1 MVVFRAQNSVLQ
13 NWNSAV
19 ARVRMTLL
27 RSLIPVIA
35 LALCWVQPALA
46 DRVKVSG
53 EVVDTWCSLTGIMFA
68 AGSAH
73 HQCAV
78 WCAVGG
84 IPVSIK
90 TADGAYY
97 VVLRIADDSDS
108 ATSDTFV
115 KIQSHEVTVDGELL
129 ERDGV
134 KYLLVSSVLD
144 DKGIVPFGN

>member
-1 MVVFRAQNSVLQ
+1 MMRRLLKVCTL
-13 NWNSAV
+13 V
-19 ARVRMTLL
+19 ALVAYGGGGAHAERVRVT
-27 RSLIPVIA
+27 
-35 LALCWVQPALA
+35 
-46 DRVKVSG
+46 G
-53 EVVDTWCSLTGIMFA
+53 EVVDTWCALTGIMFA
-68 AGSAH
+68 AGTAH

-97 VVLRIADDSDS
+97 VVLRIEDDDSS

-115 KIQSHEVTVDGELL
+115 KIQSHEVSVDGELH

-134 KYLLVSSVLD
+134 KYLFVSKVVD
-144 DKGIVPFGN
+144 DKGVVNLTHGDFGIVPFGN

>member
-1 MVVFRAQNSVLQ
+1 MKL
-13 NWNSAV
+13 SAV
-19 ARVRMTLL
+19 
-27 RSLIPVIA
+27 
-35 LALCWVQPALA
+35 LALLPVLGCVPLQAALA
-46 DRVKVSG
+46 DRVKVTG

-68 AGSAH
+68 AGTAH

-90 TADGAYY
+90 TAEGAYY
-97 VVLRIADDSDS
+97 VVLRIAEDSES

-115 KIQSHEVTVDGELL
+115 KIQTHEVTVDGELL

-134 KYLLVSSVLD
+134 KYLFVSKVLD
-144 DKGIVPFGN
+144 DKGVVNLTHGDYGIVPFGN